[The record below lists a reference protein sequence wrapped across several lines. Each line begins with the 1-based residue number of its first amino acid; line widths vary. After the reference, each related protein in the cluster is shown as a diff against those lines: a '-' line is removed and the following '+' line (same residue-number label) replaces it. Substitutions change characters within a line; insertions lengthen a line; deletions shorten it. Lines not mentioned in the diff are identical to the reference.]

1 MVVFSRTPIPI
12 PMIPVRRWSS
22 WSRWSRRSIFF
33 ANSDPGDSGGLF
45 FFANSD
51 PDGRFFFPA
60 NTDPGDPD
68 DHDDHFKSFFL
79 TKILV
84 IPIIPMITLKVFF
97 ADFDPGDPD
106 DPEDH
111 FKSFFSLVPVI
122 LITLKLPVVIFST
135 IIQPCSQLLLQW
147 LNFFPKPPEQTY

>member
-1 MVVFSRTPIPI
+1 MVVFFFLLTL
-12 PMIPVRRWSS
+12 IPV
-22 WSRWSRRSIFF
+22 IQMIMMITLKVF
-33 ANSDPGDSGGLF
+33 L
-45 FFANSD
+45 
-51 PDGRFFFPA
+51 
-60 NTDPGDPD
+60 
-68 DHDDHFKSFFL
+68 L

-135 IIQPCSQLLLQW
+135 IIQPCSQLLLQ
-147 LNFFPKPPEQTY
+147 